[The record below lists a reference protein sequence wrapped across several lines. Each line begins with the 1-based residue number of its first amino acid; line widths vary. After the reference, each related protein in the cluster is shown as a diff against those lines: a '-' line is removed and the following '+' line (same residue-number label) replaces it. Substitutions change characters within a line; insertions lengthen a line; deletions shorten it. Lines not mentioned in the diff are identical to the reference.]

1 MSIEFEF
8 RVHAA
13 HVELTCTGTYTLE
26 SSLQVYTRAFEIA
39 AREDR
44 VAILVDARLVTGN
57 PPTLMDRYQMGVHVA
72 ELESGPGPR
81 IRVAL
86 VSNEP
91 MIHPQRFGE
100 VIAKSRGAQARVFTD
115 LDEAMAWISG

>member
-44 VAILVDARLVTGN
+44 VA
-57 PPTLMDRYQMGVHVA
+57 
-72 ELESGPGPR
+72 
-81 IRVAL
+81 L